1 MRCCS
6 FSVSCRRRRKRRTCS
21 GLCGEVASRGGLR
34 ACSLRRAGEFSARPH
49 WGIFSTRSGLEDSTR
64 PHVGCSYRY
73 GAPARGH
80 GQLWMEAV
88 NDGHIT
94 LLSKPSAKSA
104 PPRQA
109 PHGPVFAYS
118 KSKMLPNLPTG
129 QPALFGG
136 GVQDNSLVNPLY
148 PNFAAS
154 FARRTL
160 ADTVGNKRALY
171 AYSRIST
178 MLYF

>member
-1 MRCCS
+1 
-6 FSVSCRRRRKRRTCS
+6 
-21 GLCGEVASRGGLR
+21 
-34 ACSLRRAGEFSARPH
+34 
-49 WGIFSTRSGLEDSTR
+49 
-64 PHVGCSYRY
+64 
-73 GAPARGH
+73 
-80 GQLWMEAV
+80 MEAV

-148 PNFAAS
+148 PNLLPHLQGALWQTLL
-154 FARRTL
+154 ARRGPYTPIL
-160 ADTVGNKRALY
+160 EYLPCSTSKGLDWSNINGGYEALRA
-171 AYSRIST
+171 
-178 MLYF
+178 